1 MLQERLA
8 SPEGLVTRGYM
19 LRKINIETIELDP
32 GCGPSIRALA
42 FHSNLRLSMKFNCLF
57 VGVMFAAW
65 TAGMN
70 VASAQQPNN
79 STGVKEAV
87 SVPAQD
93 AASTALSPAEAE
105 VAASAKKLM
114 DAFNQGNSAQV
125 LDMFLPD
132 AELIDEAGTVHV
144 GKEEIG
150 NLVKSFFERYPGVQ
164 TASELEAIRLVAG
177 LALVDGSRS
186 MSDKEGKSVSLVRF
200 ISVWKKTDAGYKIVS
215 LRDVNEPVPPNPREA
230 LEQLSWLVGS
240 WVNQG
245 SDGRVEM
252 DYRWA
257 EDSSFIVGDLS
268 VVSADGRQVMKSFQ
282 RIAWDAS
289 AGSYRSWTFDSDG
302 GWGEATWMAT
312 DQGWVLQSKAV
323 TPQGAIGSATVTIVP
338 ENEDRFTLA
347 GSNRF
352 SNGVA
357 EPDYQHTVVRKAPA
371 PSN

>member
-1 MLQERLA
+1 
-8 SPEGLVTRGYM
+8 
-19 LRKINIETIELDP
+19 
-32 GCGPSIRALA
+32 
-42 FHSNLRLSMKFNCLF
+42 MKFNCLF
-57 VGVMFAAW
+57 VGIMFAASS
-65 TAGMN
+65 AALN
-70 VASAQQPNN
+70 VASAQQSN
-79 STGVKEAV
+79 SPTGVKEAV

-93 AASTALSPAEAE
+93 PGSAALSPAEAE

-114 DAFNQGNSAQV
+114 DAFNQGNAAQV

-132 AELIDEAGTVHV
+132 AELIDEAGTVYV

-150 NLVKSFFERYPGVQ
+150 NLMKAFFERYPGVQ
-164 TASELEAIRLVAG
+164 TTSELESIRLVAG
-177 LALVDGSRS
+177 LAMVDGSRS

-200 ISVWKKTDAGYKIVS
+200 VSVWKKTDAGYKIVS
-215 LRDVNEPVPPNPREA
+215 LRDVNEPIPPTPREA

-245 SDGRVEM
+245 SDGKVEM

-257 EDSSFIVGDLS
+257 EDASFIVGDLS
-268 VVSADGRQVMKSFQ
+268 VVAADGRQVMKSFQ

-289 AGSYRSWTFDSDG
+289 AGTYRSWTFDSDG

-312 DQGWVLQSKAV
+312 DEGWALQSKAV
-323 TPQGAIGSATVTIVP
+323 TPQGAIGSATVTIAP
-338 ENEDRFTLA
+338 ESEDRFTIV

-357 EPDYQHTVVRKAPA
+357 EPGYQHTVVRKAPA
-371 PSN
+371 PSK